1 MAVLKVSLI
10 CLLIKYSVQ
19 LAFGLVTW
27 GPDLYAVG
35 WVRVHDPVKA
45 VSVGLGIYKNKWS

>member
-45 VSVGLGIYKNKWS
+45 VSVGLGIYKNK